1 MAATITKTPHP
12 RRTQQILLDFA
23 LVQKLKKQNP
33 SAWYKELKVL
43 TGTQRKEMVVRVQ
56 GVPDT
61 PSDIANIINN
71 KFTDITTSLPP
82 LDVTKLP
89 AFLPSRAPPTVL
101 PWEVYNK
108 LLQVKVKKSPGP
120 DGING
125 VLLKEFAYELCTPI
139 ANIFNESLYEG
150 IVPREWKEAV
160 VVPLPKSHPPSI
172 DQLRPV
178 SLTSLIAKVCEGFI
192 ASWVLQDIGNN
203 ISPSQFGC
211 LKGRSTTHCLVNLA
225 DHLFK
230 SADRRGTSS
239 TWVLTDFSKA
249 FDLVDHTTA
258 IRHLLE
264 LGVRPELVPWIASFH
279 TDRSQKTRYQ
289 GTLSQVK
296 HLTCGLAQGTKL
308 GPIVFIAH
316 VNSITD
322 NLTAKSWA
330 FVDDLNLIETRL
342 AAHPPTL
349 QGDLDNLSTWTETNR
364 MKLNPGKCKAMQVC
378 FVRIPP
384 PPPVLTIGGHEL
396 EVVSIAKCLGVTFQ
410 SDLKWDM
417 HVLEMCKK
425 GNQRL
430 YLLCRLRQFHL
441 PTHDLVTV
449 YTSFVRP
456 VLEYA
461 TPLWHP
467 GLTSSQRRKIENIQV
482 RATKIILGN
491 TFHSYSAACEALQL
505 QKLEDR
511 RVSLCLK
518 FAQKLYKSEQY
529 RHWFPR
535 LRGEISGRETRQNKK
550 LDQLPARTARY
561 AKSPLPY
568 LVQLLN
574 STL

>member
-1 MAATITKTPHP
+1 M
-12 RRTQQILLDFA
+12 
-23 LVQKLKKQNP
+23 
-33 SAWYKELKVL
+33 
-43 TGTQRKEMVVRVQ
+43 
-56 GVPDT
+56 
-61 PSDIANIINN
+61 
-71 KFTDITTSLPP
+71 
-82 LDVTKLP
+82 
-89 AFLPSRAPPTVL
+89 
-101 PWEVYNK
+101 
-108 LLQVKVKKSPGP
+108 
-120 DGING
+120 
-125 VLLKEFAYELCTPI
+125 
-139 ANIFNESLYEG
+139 
-150 IVPREWKEAV
+150 
-160 VVPLPKSHPPSI
+160 
-172 DQLRPV
+172 
-178 SLTSLIAKVCEGFI
+178 
-192 ASWVLQDIGNN
+192 DIGNN

-264 LGVRPELVPWIASFH
+264 LGVRPELVLWIANFH

-289 GTLSQVK
+289 GALSQVK

-316 VNSITD
+316 VNNITD

-396 EVVSIAKCLGVTFQ
+396 EVVGIAKCLGVTFQ

-430 YLLCRLRQFHL
+430 YLLSRLRQFHL

-518 FAQKLYKSEQY
+518 FAQKLYKSEQ
-529 RHWFPR
+529 
-535 LRGEISGRETRQNKK
+535 
-550 LDQLPARTARY
+550 
-561 AKSPLPY
+561 
-568 LVQLLN
+568 
-574 STL
+574 